1 MLAPR
6 WRLAEGGEVAGAD
19 PASAP
24 MFRGGEHTGAQ
35 GAPLGSADVQE
46 NLCGC
51 HPVAVDALWVL
62 HP

>member
-1 MLAPR
+1 M
-6 WRLAEGGEVAGAD
+6 AGAD